1 MDNPLHKPAPDAD
14 FKAYMDYYMQRKGW
28 SQQKLADAARLNQ
41 PYVSRLIN
49 GRISNLQIDTMVC
62 LCLALQLSL
71 QESCDLLSRVER
83 AFSPASAL
91 HSAYQELIALYAH
104 KPLDMQ
110 GESNM
115 LNEADDFLKA
125 RKLPVLP
132 NVYAY

>member
-1 MDNPLHKPAPDAD
+1 
-14 FKAYMDYYMQRKGW
+14 MDYYMQRKGW

-49 GRISNLQIDTMVC
+49 GRINNLQIDTLVC
-62 LCLALQLSL
+62 LCLALQLTL
-71 QESCDLLSRVER
+71 QESRDLLSRVER

-91 HSAYQELIALYAH
+91 HSAYQELITLYAR
-104 KPLDMQ
+104 KSLDIR
-110 GESNM
+110 GDSNM

-125 RKLPVLP
+125 RKLPALP

>member
-1 MDNPLHKPAPDAD
+1 
-14 FKAYMDYYMQRKGW
+14 MDYYMQRKGW

-125 RKLPVLP
+125 RKLPALP